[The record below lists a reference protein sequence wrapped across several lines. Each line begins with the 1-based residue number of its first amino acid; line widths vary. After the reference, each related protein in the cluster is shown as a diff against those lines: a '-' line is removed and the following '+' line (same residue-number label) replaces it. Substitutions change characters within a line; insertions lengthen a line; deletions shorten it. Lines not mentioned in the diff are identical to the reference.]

1 MLVTLPL
8 APIMRRRVGFGDGLC
23 GGAGLTAGVSS
34 CNCGR
39 WQRHFE
45 RAATAAGSRNWQG
58 SALEDLAVFSIFFL
72 YSISVGIYRDTAV
85 VLELYPV
92 SEVNSLR

>member
-1 MLVTLPL
+1 
-8 APIMRRRVGFGDGLC
+8 MRRRVGSGDGLC

-34 CNCGR
+34 CNCGW

-45 RAATAAGSRNWQG
+45 RAATAAVSRIWQG
-58 SALEDLAVFSIFFL
+58 SALEDLPVFSDYFFL
-72 YSISVGIYRDTAV
+72 YSISVGIYRDTAI